1 MSLTALDWPAAWPSA
16 ERAALAAVAAA
27 AALVGGAGLLEYDL
41 GMLPCALCLTQRLC
55 ALLAGVAALVGLA
68 HGPQRRPYPVAVL
81 ALAAIGGYFSLRHL
95 YLLWLP
101 PGEVAK
107 CGVDFDYLLAAFP
120 LADVLQ
126 AMLAGTGECA
136 EQSAVLPSLALAGFL
151 ALAGLSAFWWR
162 AARPSPAGEE
172 PR

>member
-1 MSLTALDWPAAWPSA
+1 MREEHSSAAWPPA
-16 ERAALAAVAAA
+16 ERAALAAVATAA
-27 AALVGGAGLLEYDL
+27 TLVGGAGLLEYDF

-55 ALLAGVAALVGLA
+55 ALLAGLAALAGLA
-68 HGPQRRPYPVAVL
+68 HGPRRRGYAVATL
-81 ALAAIGGYFSLRHL
+81 ALAAIGAYFSLRHL

-136 EQSAVLPSLALAGFL
+136 EQSAALPALALAGFL
-151 ALAGLSAFWWR
+151 ALAALAVLWWR
-162 AARPSPAGEE
+162 AARSAAAGGR